1 MQSLLQ
7 QLKNLPTTGVITY
20 AGESCAVSELI
31 QKAAEIKHQNPQ
43 LYQGDIAIGYTHLAE
58 FVTALIAFDGWCS
71 AIYLCPPNVAIPK
84 GELIKW
90 PLSGDAAMDDA
101 TKKQPVFSSSEVV
114 QTKWY
119 MATSGTTGEPKWYSH
134 SFESLT
140 ASSKYSEQLQSLC
153 WALLYQPF
161 RFAGLQVVLQA
172 LLSGADL
179 VDAAEDEPLA
189 QIALLK
195 QNKTTAM
202 SATPSLWRQLL
213 MTGQLGDLK
222 LQYITL
228 GGEIADQSVLDNLSR
243 LFPKAKLRHIY
254 ASTETGV
261 GLVVSDGLAGFPLTW
276 LEDLS
281 LAVALKVS
289 DTQHLMVKPNFKVC
303 QTLSA
308 QTDPQGFV
316 DTLDIVEIKELR
328 VLFIGRATG
337 TINVGGNKVYPEK
350 IEQVLMQSAN
360 VSQAKVYPKKSALMG
375 ELVVADITVVNT
387 DDPQQL
393 KKKILINCKNQ
404 LQRFEIPTK
413 INIVNNIAHDPSG
426 KLNRKLNRKQQ
437 HD

>member
-7 QLKNLPTTGVITY
+7 QLKNRPTTGVIAY

-31 QKAAEIKHQNPQ
+31 QKAVEIRRQNPQ
-43 LYQGDIAIGYTHLAE
+43 FCQGDIAIGYTHLAE

-71 AIYLCPPNVAIPK
+71 AIYLCPPNVAIPHR
-84 GELIKW
+84 ELIKW
-90 PLSGDAAMDDA
+90 PFSGDATIDDA
-101 TKKQPVFSSSEVV
+101 IKNLPISNSPEWVK
-114 QTKWY
+114 TKWY

-179 VDAAEDEPLA
+179 VDAAENEPLA

-195 QNKTTAM
+195 QNKTTAI

-276 LEDLS
+276 LES
-281 LAVALKVS
+281 LALPVALKVS

-308 QTDPQGFV
+308 QTDHQGFV
-316 DTLDIVEIKELR
+316 DTLDIVEIKEHR

-350 IEQVLMQSAN
+350 VEQVLMQSAN
-360 VSQAKVYPKKSALMG
+360 VRQAKVYSKKSALMG
-375 ELVVADITVVNT
+375 ELVVADITVLNT

-393 KKKILINCKNQ
+393 KKQILINCKNQ